1 MPHPFYMS
9 ITGVTQGVFPGECA
23 MESQQNKTLC
33 QGLKHRVSVICE
45 EGSGVPTGH
54 RRHFKLTIFKVIDKI
69 TPLLANAL
77 CCNEQLEI
85 ILEFNRANP
94 IGDGSEE
101 QFFTIR
107 LDEARCV
114 DLEHDIPNC
123 LDTNNA
129 SIQNMEYASFAYGS
143 IRWTFEPSGIETED
157 HWSLD
162 ADS

>member
-9 ITGVTQGVFPGECA
+9 ITGDTQGEFPGECA
-23 MESQQNKTLC
+23 LESHENQTLC
-33 QGLKHRVSVICE
+33 QGMKHHISVICE
-45 EGSGVPTGH
+45 ERSGIPTGH
-54 RRHFKLTIFKVIDKI
+54 RRHGKLTVFKVIDKI

-77 CCNEQLEI
+77 CCNEQLEVSLI
-85 ILEFNRANP
+85 FYRANP
-94 IGDGSEE
+94 IGDGTEE

-107 LDEARCV
+107 LEEARCV

-123 LDTNNA
+123 LDTGN
-129 SIQNMEYASFAYGS
+129 SDIQNMEYVSFAYGM

-162 ADS
+162 PDS